1 MKNIYRLTERDIT
14 RIIRRVI
21 NEQQTTIKS
30 GESLNDEQLL
40 IKACAAWENY
50 DINQRYDIFKW
61 SVDNFKLRY
70 PLNMDANCVQE
81 AKEVIKDNNDRT
93 IMKSII
99 DQTWKTTS

>member
-1 MKNIYRLTERDIT
+1 MKHIVRLTERDIT

-30 GESLNDEQLL
+30 GESLNDEELL
-40 IKACAAWENY
+40 KKACASWETY

-70 PLNMDANCVQE
+70 PLNMDVNCVLD
-81 AKEVIKDNNDRT
+81 AKEVITDNNYRT

-99 DQTWKTTS
+99 DQSWKTAS